1 LVLDKME
8 LFGRK
13 LKINSAVSKYAFF
26 GWLVSTTFALLKGAI
41 YQLVYTSFKGRL
53 VLARG
58 AVFANPKLIKI
69 NQLCR
74 IGVFSVVRCY
84 TKDGIILGKNFSL
97 GAYSSLSNGFNVFS
111 SPGSLTIGDDVGIGE
126 YAYICAVAPVTI
138 GSDTIVGQYL
148 SVHPQNHH
156 FDEKSILIRHQ
167 GTSELGVNIGANC
180 WIGSKVTFLDG
191 SSVGDG
197 CVVAAGAVVTKAFP
211 GNVIIAGNPA
221 KVLRER

>member
-1 LVLDKME
+1 MQ
-8 LFGRK
+8 LFGRN
-13 LKINSAVSKYAFF
+13 LKIDSEVSRLALF

-41 YQLVYTSFKGRL
+41 CQLVYTSFDGRL
-53 VLARG
+53 VLSRG
-58 AVFANPKLIKI
+58 SVFANPKLIKI

-74 IGVFSVVRCY
+74 IGAFSVVRSF

-111 SPGSLTIGDDVGIGE
+111 SPGSLVIGDDVGIGE

-148 SVHPQNHH
+148 SIHPQNHH
-156 FDEKSILIRHQ
+156 FQDKSSLIRHQ

-191 SSVGDG
+191 SSVGAG
-197 CVVAAGAVVTKAFP
+197 SVVAAGAVVTKAFP
-211 GNVIIAGNPA
+211 ENVIIAGNPA

>member
-1 LVLDKME
+1 MQ

-13 LKINSAVSKYAFF
+13 LKINASVSKYAFF
-26 GWLVSTTFALLKGAI
+26 GWLTSTALAFLKGAI
-41 YQLVYTSFKGRL
+41 YQLIYTSFNGRL

-58 AVFANPKLIKI
+58 AVFASPKLIKI
-69 NQLCR
+69 SQLCR
-74 IGVFSVVRCY
+74 IGAFSIVRCY
-84 TKDGIILGKNFSL
+84 TKDGIVLGKNFSL
-97 GAYSSLSNGFNVFS
+97 GAYSSLSNGFNIFS

-126 YAYICAVAPVTI
+126 YAYICAVAPVII
-138 GSDTIVGQYL
+138 GNDTIVGQYL
-148 SVHPQNHH
+148 SIHPQNHN
-156 FDEKSILIRHQ
+156 FNEKNILIRQQ

-197 CVVAAGAVVTKAFP
+197 CVVAAGSVVTKNFP

-221 KVLRER
+221 KILRER

>member
-1 LVLDKME
+1 MQ

-13 LKINSAVSKYAFF
+13 LKINASVSKYAFF
-26 GWLVSTTFALLKGAI
+26 GWLTSTALAFLKGAI
-41 YQLVYTSFKGRL
+41 YQLIYTSFNGRL

-58 AVFANPKLIKI
+58 AVFASPKLIKI
-69 NQLCR
+69 SQLCR
-74 IGVFSVVRCY
+74 IGAFSIVRCY
-84 TKDGIILGKNFSL
+84 TKDGIVLGKNFSL
-97 GAYSSLSNGFNVFS
+97 GAYSSLSNGFNIFS

-126 YAYICAVAPVTI
+126 YAYICAVAPVII
-138 GSDTIVGQYL
+138 GNDTIVGQYL
-148 SVHPQNHH
+148 SIHPQNHN
-156 FDEKSILIRHQ
+156 FNEKNILIRQQ

-197 CVVAAGAVVTKAFP
+197 CVVAAGAVVTKNFP

-221 KVLRER
+221 KILRER